1 MIHNHRMIAIRLS
14 AAITSNPMGGIRL
27 TWMGLLLTGLW
38 GLGGCQP
45 EPLSPL
51 QGSVWAKD
59 TLTALAYP
67 AFLVDTS
74 TAERYRQ
81 QGLAYRSGGD
91 LERSVATLKI
101 AAALDPYS
109 PNSHIILGWTQHLA
123 GDRPNAI
130 TTLTTALRQDPDQV
144 QALNALGIVYLVEGQ
159 LDQATATHHR
169 ALELKPDNEI
179 AHYNL
184 SLAYQRLGEWDPAI
198 HHAQKATE
206 LEPQNPHPW
215 VALALALAASG
226 DSAAAQT
233 TYQQAIQIDRRYLSR
248 SHLDHLD
255 RAGFS
260 APQIDAVA
268 KLQAMASP

>member
-1 MIHNHRMIAIRLS
+1 
-14 AAITSNPMGGIRL
+14 MGRVGWSGI
-27 TWMGLLLTGLW
+27 GLLLVSLFGI
-38 GLGGCQP
+38 GGCQR
-45 EPLSPL
+45 
-51 QGSVWAKD
+51 GSVIPMQSYAWAEE
-59 TLTALAYP
+59 THLALAYP
-67 AFLVDTS
+67 LFLVDTR

-101 AAALDPYS
+101 AAALDPYN
-109 PNSHIILGWTQHLA
+109 PNSHIILGWTQHLS

-130 TTLTTALRQDPDQV
+130 TTLNAALRQDANQV
-144 QALNALGIVYLVEGQ
+144 EALNALGIVYLVEGQ

-184 SLAYQRLGEWDPAI
+184 SLAYERLGEWDAAI

-215 VALALALAASG
+215 VALALAQASSG
-226 DSAAAQT
+226 DLTAAQD
-233 TYQQAIQIDRRYLSR
+233 TYQRAIQMDGRYRQR
-248 SHLDHLD
+248 SYLDHLAQ
-255 RAGFS
+255 AGFS
-260 APQIDAVA
+260 EGQITAVGN
-268 KLQAMASP
+268 LQATASP

>member
-1 MIHNHRMIAIRLS
+1 
-14 AAITSNPMGGIRL
+14 MGRVGWIGI
-27 TWMGLLLTGLW
+27 GLLLVSLG
-38 GLGGCQP
+38 GMGGCQ
-45 EPLSPL
+45 
-51 QGSVWAKD
+51 QGPRLAMQSYAWAED

-67 AFLVDTS
+67 AFLVDTG

-81 QGLAYRSGGD
+81 QGLAYRAGGD

-101 AAALDPYS
+101 AAALDPYN

-123 GDRPNAI
+123 ADRPSAI
-130 TTLTTALRQDPDQV
+130 TTLTTALGQDPDSV

-184 SLAYQRLGEWDPAI
+184 SLAYQRLGNWDAAI
-198 HHAQKATE
+198 HHAQEATQ

-215 VALALALAASG
+215 VALALAQASSG
-226 DSAAAQT
+226 DPTAAQA
-233 TYQQAIQIDRRYLSR
+233 TYRQAIQRDSRYLNR
-248 SHLDHLD
+248 AYLDHLAQ
-255 RAGFS
+255 AGFS
-260 APQIDAVA
+260 EAQISAVDQIQATTAP
-268 KLQAMASP
+268 

>member
-1 MIHNHRMIAIRLS
+1 
-14 AAITSNPMGGIRL
+14 MGRIRL

-38 GLGGCQP
+38 GLGGCQT
-45 EPLSPL
+45 EPITSL
-51 QGSVWAKD
+51 QGSTWAED

-67 AFLVDTS
+67 AFLVNTS

-81 QGLAYRSGGD
+81 QGLAYRAEGD

-101 AAALDPYS
+101 AAALDPYN
-109 PNSHIILGWTQHLA
+109 PNSHIILGWTQHLS

-130 TTLTTALRQDPDQV
+130 GTLNTALGQDPNQV
-144 QALNALGIVYLVEGQ
+144 EALNALGIVYLVEGQ

-184 SLAYQRLGEWDPAI
+184 SLAYERLGEWEPAI

-215 VALALALAASG
+215 VALALAQASSG
-226 DSAAAQT
+226 NSAAAQI
-233 TYQQAIQIDRRYLSR
+233 TYRRAVQMDGRYRQR
-248 SHLDHLD
+248 SYLDHLAQ
-255 RAGFS
+255 AGFS

-268 KLQAMASP
+268 NLQAMTSP

>member
-1 MIHNHRMIAIRLS
+1 MGRM
-14 AAITSNPMGGIRL
+14 RL
-27 TWMGLLLTGLW
+27 TWLGLLLTGL
-38 GLGGCQP
+38 GGCQTLP
-45 EPLSPL
+45 TTAL
-51 QGSVWAKD
+51 QGSVWTED

-67 AFLVDTS
+67 AFLVDTG

-81 QGLAYRSGGD
+81 QGLTYRSGGD

-101 AAALDPYS
+101 AAALDPYN
-109 PNSHIILGWTQHLA
+109 PNSHIILGWTQHLS

-130 TTLTTALRQDPDQV
+130 KTLNTALRQDPDQV

-169 ALELKPDNEI
+169 ALELKPDNKI

-184 SLAYQRLGEWDPAI
+184 SLAYQRLGQWEPAI

-215 VALALALAASG
+215 VALALALASRG
-226 DSAAAQT
+226 DTAAAQA
-233 TYQQAIQIDRRYLSR
+233 TYRRTLQMDGRYR
-248 SHLDHLD
+248 QPSHLRSLE

-260 APQIDAVA
+260 PDQIQSVANLQEAV
-268 KLQAMASP
+268 LP